1 MSKNSGSEAM
11 FFGRKTKD
19 EAGKVDKNCFAPG
32 GAMRAAEPAKP
43 ATPGNGNLSVSA
55 ELGDE
60 EAKRRMAT
68 ARDASATFGEVISLL
83 MRTPEYKGL
92 SLGDLDLLVVPALLR
107 GQVSVATAQS
117 KTSGVMAPVGA
128 IVWARVS
135 EEVATR
141 LAAQAGKTIHLAP
154 DDWKSGNI
162 VWVVVSA
169 GEGRVLS
176 EMLKQLSR
184 REWAGREVRIV
195 VRPKDGKPTVA
206 TLAAQST
213 EAA

>member
-1 MSKNSGSEAM
+1 M
-11 FFGRKTKD
+11 FFGRKAKD
-19 EAGKVDKNCFAPG
+19 KDAKVEKNCVAPG
-32 GAMRAAEPAKP
+32 AAMRAAEPAKT

-60 EAKRRMAT
+60 EAKRRMAA
-68 ARDASATFGEVISLL
+68 ARDASATFGEVVSLL

-92 SLGDLDLLVVPALLR
+92 SLGDLDSLVVPALLR

-117 KTSGVMAPVGA
+117 KSSGVMAPVGA

-141 LAAQAGKTIHLAP
+141 LAAQAGKTLHLAP
-154 DDWKSGNI
+154 DDWKSGDI
-162 VWVVVSA
+162 VWVVASA

-176 EMLKQLSR
+176 EMLKQLSK
-184 REWAGREVRIV
+184 REWAGKDVRIV

-206 TLAAQST
+206 RLAVQSSQ
-213 EAA
+213 AA